1 MPWTRTGE
9 LVLSHVPDVTTAL
22 AQAQDRGAV
31 AHLVGPVRSR
41 VEALDAF
48 AAALEFPSG
57 VGRNLDALHDC
68 LADLSWQTEGE
79 HILIWAGHGELAD
92 ADPATYRAVLSVLEE
107 AVAAPHGRPLTVVL
121 ADG

>member
-1 MPWTRTGE
+1 M
-9 LVLSHVPDVTTAL
+9 LSHVPDVTTAL

-107 AVAAPHGRPLTVVL
+107 AVAAPYGRLLTVVL